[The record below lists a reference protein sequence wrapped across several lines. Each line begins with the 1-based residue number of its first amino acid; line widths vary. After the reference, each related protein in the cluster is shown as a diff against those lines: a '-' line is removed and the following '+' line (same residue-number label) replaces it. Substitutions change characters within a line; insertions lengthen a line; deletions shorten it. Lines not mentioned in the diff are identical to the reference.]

1 MIKNI
6 ITFILIVLILPACN
20 SITGDT
26 NKQMQNASTNNMTQ
40 MPDPAAFD
48 TMIDGKAVH
57 LFILQNEH
65 VSVAITNYGAR
76 VVSLIVPDKNEKLID
91 IAIGY
96 NSIKPYTEGNDTYF
110 GAIAGRYA
118 NRIAKGKFS
127 LDVKQYSLATNN
139 GVNHLHGGNIGFSR
153 VVWDGKKE
161 NDSTLIFKY
170 FSKDGEEGYPGN
182 LQVSVTYILTK
193 NSLEINY
200 EATTDKN
207 TIINLTNHTYFNL
220 NGAGSGNIY
229 GHSLMIDANAFT
241 PIDSTMIPTGE
252 LKNVK
257 GTPFDFHTLT
267 KIGTHI
273 NDSTNRQIIYG
284 KGFDHNFVLAKAA
297 NSFAKCAEVIGD
309 RSGIQMD
316 VWTTEPGLQFYSGNF
331 MDGTHILKNGFKDDH
346 RTAFCLETQHFPDS
360 PNEVK
365 FPSTELKA
373 GEIFRS
379 KTVYFFGIKN

>member
-26 NKQMQNASTNNMTQ
+26 NKQMQNATTNNMTQ
-40 MPDPAAFD
+40 MPDAAAFD

-57 LFILQNEH
+57 LFILKNEH
-65 VSVAITNYGAR
+65 LSVAITNFGAR
-76 VVSLIVPDKNEKLID
+76 VVSLIVPDKNGKSTD

-96 NSIKPYTEGNDTYF
+96 DSIKPYTEGNDTYF

-127 LDVKQYSLATNN
+127 LDGKQFTLATNN

-153 VVWDGKKE
+153 VVWEGKKE
-161 NDSTLIFKY
+161 NDSTLILKY

-182 LQVSVTYILTK
+182 LQVGVTYILTK

-207 TIINLTNHTYFNL
+207 TIINLTNHTYFNV

-229 GHSLMIDANAFT
+229 GHLMMINANEFT
-241 PIDSTMIPTGE
+241 PIDSTLIPTGE
-252 LKNVK
+252 FKNVK

-267 KIGTHI
+267 AIGTHI
-273 NDSTNRQIIYG
+273 NDSTNQQIIYG
-284 KGFDHNFVLAKAA
+284 KGFDHNFVLAKVA
-297 NSFAKCAEVIGD
+297 NSFEKCAEVIGD
-309 RSGIQMD
+309 QSGIQME

-331 MDGTHILKNGFKDDH
+331 MDGTHGLKNGFKDDH

-360 PNEVK
+360 PNEIK
-365 FPSTELKA
+365 FPSTELKPGA
-373 GEIFRS
+373 TFSS